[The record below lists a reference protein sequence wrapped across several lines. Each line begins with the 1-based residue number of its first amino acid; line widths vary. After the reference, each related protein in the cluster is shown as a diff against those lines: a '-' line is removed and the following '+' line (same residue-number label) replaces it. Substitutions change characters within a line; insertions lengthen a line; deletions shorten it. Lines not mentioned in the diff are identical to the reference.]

1 MRSNSLPYYL
11 LGIIIFA
18 LVIFISCRGGLYLCC
33 FYPEK
38 AYLLRSLYL
47 LSFVALSLT
56 PLSPISAD
64 FYCFF
69 AYYLS
74 PTCHIRSLYRT
85 LSIPVCRSRAS
96 KGSTNTLGVDDC
108 RYCDFLSSFLNSIFL
123 YLSFIFLASS
133 SILKV
138 SISAFLS
145 YWRLMKGDFSFKTC
159 KRTGDGD
166 FEGL

>member
-1 MRSNSLPYYL
+1 MRSNSLPNYL

-18 LVIFISCRGGLYLCC
+18 LVIFISCRGGLYLPCC
-33 FYPEK
+33 FCPEK
-38 AYLLRSLYL
+38 AYLLSSLYL

-56 PLSPISAD
+56 PLSPISTD

-96 KGSTNTLGVDDC
+96 KGSTKILEVDDC

-145 YWRLMKGDFSFKTC
+145 C
-159 KRTGDGD
+159 
-166 FEGL
+166 